1 MMLGYKYNGQKMNKK
16 HCVSCSEELV
26 LPKENRRKFLQLAVL
41 SSGITLLT
49 AMPGISDA
57 RADGK
62 AKTLLL
68 SCMDYRLMDEIER
81 YMLRLGL
88 YHNYDHIVLAGAS
101 LGAVTEKYPA
111 WTRTFWDH
119 LDLSVKLHEIETVIV
134 MDHRDC
140 GAYQMLLGED
150 YSKDTQKET
159 AVHTANLMRLKG
171 LINEKYPQIEVKTL
185 LMDLNGGVEVIRDPA
200 TKEKNPDTIKLDEL
214 APPGFDN

>member
-1 MMLGYKYNGQKMNKK
+1 MKK
-16 HCVSCSEELV
+16 QRCVRSSVELV
-26 LPKENRRKFLQLAVL
+26 PQEVSRRKFLQLAVL

-49 AMPGISDA
+49 AMPGIRDA
-57 RADGK
+57 HAADGK

-101 LGAVTEKYPA
+101 LGAITEKYPA

-119 LDLSVKLHEIETVIV
+119 LDLSVKLHDINTVIV

-171 LINEKYPQIEVKTL
+171 MINGKYPQIEVQTL
-185 LMDLNGGVEVIRDPA
+185 LMDLNGGVEVIQDPA
-200 TKEKNPDTIKLDEL
+200 TKEEKPDTIKADEL
-214 APPGFDN
+214 APPGLDN